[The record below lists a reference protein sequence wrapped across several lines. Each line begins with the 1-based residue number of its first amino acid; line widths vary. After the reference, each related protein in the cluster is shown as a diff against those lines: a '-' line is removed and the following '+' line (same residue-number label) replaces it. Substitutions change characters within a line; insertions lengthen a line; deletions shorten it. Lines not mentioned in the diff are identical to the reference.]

1 MEEKKY
7 SKFFKAFGDPSRLRI
22 IAMLAEK
29 DMSVNEIV
37 SELDL
42 SQPAVSR
49 HLSVLREAGI
59 VSDNRVGQ
67 QVIYK
72 LNKNTVE
79 SCCSGFCNCL
89 AIKIKVP
96 KRKK

>member
-1 MEEKKY
+1 MEEKRY

-22 IAMLAEK
+22 IAMLAERE
-29 DMSVNEIV
+29 MSVNEIV
-37 SELDL
+37 SEMNL

-49 HLSVLREAGI
+49 HLSVLREADI
-59 VSDNRVGQ
+59 VSDHREGQ
-67 QVIYK
+67 QVFYT

-96 KRKK
+96 RRKK